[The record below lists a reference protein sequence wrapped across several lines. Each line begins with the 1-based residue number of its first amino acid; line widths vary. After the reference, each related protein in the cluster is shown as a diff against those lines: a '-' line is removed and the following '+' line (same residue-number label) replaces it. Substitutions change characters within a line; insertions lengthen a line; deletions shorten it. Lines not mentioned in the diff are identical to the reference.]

1 MKSILIPLEFLK
13 AIGEKHHHIRIYWM
27 KWLADYTDHL
37 FKPDFVELFIN
48 DMEGKNINIETIKE
62 AYDFGMVFFKDGFKF
77 VDEKKEKKYSDNNIE
92 LITKV
97 IEYLNSKSSSSY
109 TLTETNKACI
119 LARIKEGYTISDFQR
134 VIDLKCSQW
143 LGTSQQKYLRPI
155 TLFQTSKF
163 ENYLNEPINEIK
175 EKNGAVKK
183 PTNIE
188 KLTNASKKAREYFN

>member
-1 MKSILIPLEFLK
+1 MVS
-13 AIGEKHHHIRIYWM
+13 R
-27 KWLADYTDHL
+27 YTDHL
-37 FKPDFVELFIN
+37 FKPDFVDLFML
-48 DMEGKNINIETIKE
+48 DMKGKSVDIETIKE
-62 AYDFGMVFFKDGFKF
+62 AYEFGMVFFKDGFKF
-77 VDEKKEKKYSDNNIE
+77 TDDKKEKRYSDDNIE
-92 LITKV
+92 LISKV
-97 IEYLNSKSSSSY
+97 IDYLNSKSNSSY
-109 TLTETNKACI
+109 TLSETNKACI

-175 EKNGAVKK
+175 ENGTVKK

-188 KLTNASKKAREYFN
+188 KLTNASRKAREYFN

>member
-1 MKSILIPLEFLK
+1 MKNILIPVEFLK
-13 AIGEKHHHIRIYWM
+13 AIGEKHHHIRIYWI
-27 KWLADYTDHL
+27 KWLADYTDQL
-37 FKPDFVELFIN
+37 FKHDFVDLFML
-48 DMEGKNINIETIKE
+48 DMKGKNVDLETIKE
-62 AYDFGMVFFKDGFKF
+62 AYEFGMVFFKDGFKF
-77 VDEKKEKKYSDNNIE
+77 TDDKKEKRYSNDNIE
-92 LITKV
+92 LISKV

-109 TLTETNKACI
+109 TLSETNKACI

-175 EKNGAVKK
+175 ENGTVKK
-183 PTNIE
+183 PTNFE
-188 KLTNASKKAREYFN
+188 KLSNASRKAREYFD

>member
-1 MKSILIPLEFLK
+1 
-13 AIGEKHHHIRIYWM
+13 
-27 KWLADYTDHL
+27 
-37 FKPDFVELFIN
+37 
-48 DMEGKNINIETIKE
+48 
-62 AYDFGMVFFKDGFKF
+62 MVFFKDGFKF
-77 VDEKKEKKYSDNNIE
+77 TDDKKEKRYSDDNIE
-92 LITKV
+92 LISKV
-97 IEYLNSKSSSSY
+97 IDYLNSKSNSSY
-109 TLTETNKACI
+109 TLSETNKACI

-175 EKNGAVKK
+175 ENGTVKK

-188 KLTNASKKAREYFN
+188 KLTNASRKAREYFN

>member
-1 MKSILIPLEFLK
+1 MKNILIPVEFLK

-62 AYDFGMVFFKDGFKF
+62 AYEFGMVFFKDGFKF
-77 VDEKKEKKYSDNNIE
+77 TDDKKEKRYSDSNIE

-109 TLTETNKACI
+109 TLSETNKACI
-119 LARIKEGYTISDFQR
+119 LSRIKEGYTISDFQR

-175 EKNGAVKK
+175 ENGTVKK
-183 PTNIE
+183 STNLE
-188 KLTNASKKAREYFN
+188 KLSNASKKAREYFN

>member
-1 MKSILIPLEFLK
+1 MKNILIPVEFLK
-13 AIGEKHHHIRIYWM
+13 AIGEKHHHIRIYWI
-27 KWLADYTDHL
+27 KWLADYTDQL
-37 FKPDFVELFIN
+37 FKHDFVDLFML
-48 DMEGKNINIETIKE
+48 DMKGKNVDLETIKE
-62 AYDFGMVFFKDGFKF
+62 AYEFGMVFFKDGFKF
-77 VDEKKEKKYSDNNIE
+77 TDDKKEKRYSDNNIE
-92 LITKV
+92 LISKV

-109 TLTETNKACI
+109 TLSETNKACI

-175 EKNGAVKK
+175 ENGTVKK
-183 PTNIE
+183 PTNFE
-188 KLTNASKKAREYFN
+188 KLSNASRKAREYFD

>member
-1 MKSILIPLEFLK
+1 MKNILIPVEFLK
-13 AIGEKHHHIRIYWM
+13 AIGEKHHHIRIYWI

-37 FKPDFVELFIN
+37 FKHDFVDLFML
-48 DMEGKNINIETIKE
+48 DMKGKNVDLETIKE
-62 AYDFGMVFFKDGFKF
+62 AYEFGMVFFKDGFKF
-77 VDEKKEKKYSDNNIE
+77 TDDKKEKRYSDDNIE
-92 LITKV
+92 LISKV

-109 TLTETNKACI
+109 TLSETNKACI

-175 EKNGAVKK
+175 ENGTVKK
-183 PTNIE
+183 PTNLE
-188 KLTNASKKAREYFN
+188 KLSNASRKAREYFD

>member
-1 MKSILIPLEFLK
+1 MKNILIPVKFLK
-13 AIGEKHHHIRIYWM
+13 AIGEKHHHIRIYWI

-37 FKPDFVELFIN
+37 FKPDFVDLFML
-48 DMEGKNINIETIKE
+48 DMKGKNVDLETIKE
-62 AYDFGMVFFKDGFKF
+62 AYEFGMVFFKDGFKF
-77 VDEKKEKKYSDNNIE
+77 TDDKKEKKYSVDNIE
-92 LITKV
+92 LISKV
-97 IEYLNSKSSSSY
+97 IEYLNSKSNSSY
-109 TLTETNKACI
+109 TLSETNKACI

-175 EKNGAVKK
+175 ENGTVKK
-183 PTNIE
+183 PTNLE
-188 KLTNASKKAREYFN
+188 KLSNASRKAREYFD